1 MQVLYDM
8 CEMLD
13 DELREVVKKGD
24 MSPTELDRVYK
35 AVDIIKDIKTI
46 EAMEDYSYDD
56 YSRRNSYADD
66 NMSYNMSRNSYA
78 RRGRDGDG
86 DGRYSEDS
94 SYRRGRDRYSRD
106 NSYEQGYS
114 GHEDKQQMLQKI
126 EMMKKQIEQM

>member
-1 MQVLYDM
+1 
-8 CEMLD
+8 
-13 DELREVVKKGD
+13 
-24 MSPTELDRVYK
+24 
-35 AVDIIKDIKTI
+35 
-46 EAMEDYSYDD
+46 
-56 YSRRNSYADD
+56 
-66 NMSYNMSRNSYA
+66 MSYNMSRNSYA
-78 RRGRDGDG
+78 RRGRDGDS